1 MARIG
6 SVGRVKR
13 KSFRIILLAT
23 FVVTAG
29 FAAWAWFRPYQ
40 WKSPDEARCRV
51 LGCQVKQDRSNYW
64 VTIHL
69 KLHKGQEHDLMQ
81 AVRLITADDRRIE
94 PADTTLGGTD
104 EEGTTDL
111 WFKFWLEKE
120 DMNGALNLEINE
132 GVLSIRVDSGLPDLD
147 SSGSEY
153 FVTNQW

>member
-1 MARIG
+1 
-6 SVGRVKR
+6 
-13 KSFRIILLAT
+13 
-23 FVVTAG
+23 
-29 FAAWAWFRPYQ
+29 
-40 WKSPDEARCRV
+40 
-51 LGCQVKQDRSNYW
+51 
-64 VTIHL
+64 
-69 KLHKGQEHDLMQ
+69 MQ